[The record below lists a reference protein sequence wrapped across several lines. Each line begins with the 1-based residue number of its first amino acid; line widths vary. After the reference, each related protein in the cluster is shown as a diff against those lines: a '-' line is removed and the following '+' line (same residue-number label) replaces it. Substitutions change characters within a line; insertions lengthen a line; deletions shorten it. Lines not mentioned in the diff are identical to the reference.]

1 MKDSFTPSR
10 KVCSVPGSRYR
21 YADGAEHVVRCNACV
36 SACGKWVCTDN
47 ICNDDEAEDDIYE
60 EEDDIDEEAP
70 EDDPDV
76 QSIRW
81 F

>member
-1 MKDSFTPSR
+1 
-10 KVCSVPGSRYR
+10 VC
-21 YADGAEHVVRCNACV
+21 
-36 SACGKWVCTDN
+36 ACGKWVCTDN
-47 ICNDDEAEDDIYE
+47 ICNDGEEEEDYIDEA
-60 EEDDIDEEAP
+60 EDDIDEEAP

>member
-1 MKDSFTPSR
+1 M
-10 KVCSVPGSRYR
+10 C
-21 YADGAEHVVRCNACV
+21 
-36 SACGKWVCTDN
+36 ACGKWVCTDD
-47 ICNDDEAEDDIYE
+47 ICNDDEDDS
-60 EEDDIDEEAP
+60 DDDDDEEAP

>member
-1 MKDSFTPSR
+1 M
-10 KVCSVPGSRYR
+10 C
-21 YADGAEHVVRCNACV
+21 
-36 SACGKWVCTDN
+36 ACGKWVCTDN
-47 ICNDDEAEDDIYE
+47 ICNDDE

>member
-1 MKDSFTPSR
+1 M
-10 KVCSVPGSRYR
+10 C
-21 YADGAEHVVRCNACV
+21 
-36 SACGKWVCTDN
+36 ACGKWVCTDN
-47 ICNDDEAEDDIYE
+47 ICNADE
-60 EEDDIDEEAP
+60 EEDDIDIEEDDVDEEAP

>member
-1 MKDSFTPSR
+1 MHGKQYHGLLYYMVKPLLSS
-10 KVCSVPGSRYR
+10 VC
-21 YADGAEHVVRCNACV
+21 
-36 SACGKWVCTDN
+36 ACGKWVCTDN
-47 ICNDDEAEDDIYE
+47 ICNDDEDESDD
-60 EEDDIDEEAP
+60 DEEAP